1 MKKTLLCLTLAT
13 ASLSAIA
20 QTTTPATP
28 AAQAAPAGYPQQLA
42 ATVRELM
49 NTSDPAALLADA
61 AQLERAAAG
70 APQDWLPRYY
80 RAYALTTS
88 TFVSKEDGAA
98 KDKALDQAEAA
109 LAQARQLGGDQS
121 ELLALQALIYQA
133 RIRVDFM
140 TRGQE
145 YSEQATEAATQARA
159 LNPANPRPYLIIANN
174 VYYTPAAYGGGPA
187 AARPLLEEAKTKF
200 DAFRPAS
207 ALAPDWGKS
216 QVLDRLKTYQM
227 AGAN

>member
-1 MKKTLLCLTLAT
+1 MKKTLLLLALAAASFSAAAQTATVSAGQAAPTLAATIQAVTHPANPAALGAAATQLERLAT
-13 ASLSAIA
+13 A
-20 QTTTPATP
+20 
-28 AAQAAPAGYPQQLA
+28 
-42 ATVRELM
+42 
-49 NTSDPAALLADA
+49 
-61 AQLERAAAG
+61 

-80 RAYALTTS
+80 QAYALTVKTL
-88 TFVSKEDGAA
+88 TDTAADGTA
-98 KDKALDQAEAA
+98 KDQALDRAEAA
-109 LAQARQLGGDQS
+109 LKQARQLGGDAS

-145 YSEQATEAATQARA
+145 YSERATEAAMQARA

-174 VYYTPAAYGGGPA
+174 VYYTPVAYGGGPA
-187 AARPLLEEAKTKF
+187 VARPLLEEAKAKF

-216 QVLDRLKTYQM
+216 QVLDHLKTYET
-227 AGAN
+227 AATN